1 MFCSYTDGD
10 AWTNFRQLRFET
22 AAFHIGRVKKRKK
35 RKIMECFC
43 LVTIGRHCDIL
54 IEETLCN
61 DVAIPGRLR
70 NQRKLVSWL
79 IMAGYHHVL
88 ACAKGEKMWAR
99 YNERAACE
107 HLPKALHAINYVWS
121 IWIVKKYLPGTEL
134 FHVKLLHF
142 HPLFMTSLYNTFCN
156 ISVRQKNMWKM
167 FGRQWNLEEIL
178 CGPYIDERF
187 FLWKKCIFHP
197 QVLQN
202 CDINHSYFV

>member
-1 MFCSYTDGD
+1 MDGVSEPISD
-10 AWTNFRQLRFET
+10 SWDLKLLLFIL
-22 AAFHIGRVKKRKK
+22 VVWKKRKK

-156 ISVRQKNMWKM
+156 ISVRH
-167 FGRQWNLEEIL
+167 
-178 CGPYIDERF
+178 
-187 FLWKKCIFHP
+187 KKICEKCLDDNGIWRKYS
-197 QVLQN
+197 VDLT
-202 CDINHSYFV
+202 